1 MAQDL
6 KVRDGLLVASG
17 LLSGRRSAVDWLDL
31 SSMRLLRRVPLGNTD
46 RGEPLSREGMT
57 VFENRL
63 WLLPEDGD
71 SRLFVFEIPR
81 PAR

>member
-1 MAQDL
+1 
-6 KVRDGLLVASG
+6 
-17 LLSGRRSAVDWLDL
+17 
-31 SSMRLLRRVPLGNTD
+31 MRLIRRVPLGNTD